1 MGNEHDERHLNN
13 TENDTASP
21 IGSIIS
27 RQTSFTTTF
36 YEQLSRHLFFSLLS
50 ILISFFR
57 LLFASIIIKH
67 VGLFIFFLF
76 FCTLSPAFSVWFYFS
91 CFLLFHVFWL
101 DRKGE

>member
-36 YEQLSRHLFFSLLS
+36 YEQLSRHLFFPSLHPDFLFS
-50 ILISFFR
+50 AS
-57 LLFASIIIKH
+57 FASIIIKH
-67 VGLFIFFLF
+67 VGLFIFFLL
-76 FCTLSPAFSVWFYFS
+76 FCTLSPPFPVWFYFS
-91 CFLLFHVFWL
+91 CFLLFYVFWL